1 MKAKAKTPKKLPKIS
16 NVERHNVVRAIRKQ
30 HTQKVGRY

>member
-1 MKAKAKTPKKLPKIS
+1 MKAKAKKPKLPKIS